1 MLRFTSQDG
10 VFRLLPSTMESGRL
24 KCPFD
29 PLQPFTSVL
38 TGKVTLLPN
47 LALLLLPHK

>member
-1 MLRFTSQDG
+1 MNPLNFVSQDG
-10 VFRLLPSTMESGRL
+10 VLKLLSNTEESGRL

-38 TGKVTLLPN
+38 TGKIT
-47 LALLLLPHK
+47 